1 MEQTTVGDAVR
12 EVLPRQR
19 DAEFVLYSL
28 LPDDS
33 LATALRKLSG
43 FKVSGAP
50 VLEDRSAQ
58 AFRSAR
64 MVDLNDLALAI
75 VESCGNRQ
83 VFDMPVSRIAGEG
96 LAFVYDDAL
105 LAEGVRALVKSN
117 TKRLLVLDQA
127 TDGPIAVLSQS
138 GVVAWVL
145 RHIKHLPSDL
155 LAKPISQL
163 KCSSHVVAVK
173 RDEPMADALR
183 KFVGE
188 GRSGVAVVEDSGRIV
203 ANLSLAD
210 LRRLTPEN
218 AMELLRLSVG
228 AFLSSTQEL
237 PKDPVTCTYNTTFA
251 EVLHLLHSRHV
262 HRVYVTD
269 QQGLPVGVFSTTDAM
284 ANLCP

>member
-1 MEQTTVGDAVR
+1 VR
-12 EVLPRQR
+12 EVLPPQR

-33 LATALRKLSG
+33 VATALRKLRG

-75 VESCGNRQ
+75 AEGNRQ
-83 VFDMPVSRIAGEG
+83 AFDMPVSRIAGEG
-96 LAFVYDDAL
+96 LSFVFDDAL
-105 LAEGVRALVKSN
+105 LAEGVRALVKSQ

-138 GVVAWVL
+138 SVVAWVL
-145 RHIKHLPSDL
+145 RHIKHLPADL
-155 LAKPISQL
+155 LAKPVNQL
-163 KCSSHVVAVK
+163 KCSSRVVAVN

-188 GRSGVAVVEDSGRIV
+188 GRSGVAVVDDRGRIV

-218 AMELLRLSVG
+218 AMELLQLSVG

-237 PKDPVTCTYNTTFA
+237 PKDPVTCTSNTTFT